1 MPGFKSLVAVAA
13 ITTVATMSI
22 AQAAGHPGRNTV
34 HQPRMMA
41 SETVRGSHAQ
51 ILDVAPAAS
60 DLGYRGLSA
69 PAGRS

>member
-13 ITTVATMSI
+13 ITTLATMSI
-22 AQAAGHPGRNTV
+22 AQAAGHPGRKTV
-34 HQPRMMA
+34 HQPRMIA

-51 ILDVAPAAS
+51 LLDVAPVVS
-60 DLGYRGLSA
+60 DFGSRGLSA